1 MQAFFLAA
9 TSNPSPDFAAG
20 FIFGMTSNDYQDTI
34 PSCYTVPKHDLP
46 SKELNQAMSM
56 LKKGTEVGQI
66 AAGIDY
72 SLYVSQLHSMLGSC
86 DEVQNDLEE
95 IDTWAEIF

>member
-1 MQAFFLAA
+1 
-9 TSNPSPDFAAG
+9 
-20 FIFGMTSNDYQDTI
+20 
-34 PSCYTVPKHDLP
+34 
-46 SKELNQAMSM
+46 M

-72 SLYVSQLHSMLGSC
+72 SLYVSQLQSMLGSC
-86 DEVQNDLEE
+86 DEVQSDLEE